1 MATRLKNLQRLAV
14 VGDMSSSPKAAKEE
28 KLRQEGREE
37 VLEWLREYGIVN
49 YSIPEDL
56 YFIYDKKSEMIL
68 LLPWGRSDVG

>member
-1 MATRLKNLQRLAV
+1 MV
-14 VGDMSSSPKAAKEE
+14 DDMSSSPKLSREE

-37 VLEWLREYGIVN
+37 VLEWLRQREIVN

-56 YFIYDKKSEMIL
+56 YFIYDRKSERVT